1 MIKTFPSF
9 TDVALSRLH
18 VDDSAEVHL
27 YESAAKLTEI
37 GAGISLW
44 PRGWEIMKALN
55 MEDDLAALLNPG
67 QEIPSKD
74 KSGMP

>member
-1 MIKTFPSF
+1 M
-9 TDVALSRLH
+9 
-18 VDDSAEVHL
+18 
-27 YESAAKLTEI
+27 TEI